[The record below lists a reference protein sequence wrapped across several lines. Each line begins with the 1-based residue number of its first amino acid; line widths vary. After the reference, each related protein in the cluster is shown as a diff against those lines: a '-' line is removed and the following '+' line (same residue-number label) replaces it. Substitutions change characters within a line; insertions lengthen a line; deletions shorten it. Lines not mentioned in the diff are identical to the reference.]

1 MTVVVSY
8 LIFFV
13 ILLCITG
20 VPGYVI
26 AERRGLSKPWVAF
39 VPIVGFWIVLCES
52 VDRSGWLTLWILV
65 PYLGALGL
73 AVWTAF
79 TVPVH
84 HGRSRWWTLAFIVP
98 LVNLVAYWCYAF
110 SLPEPSSTPQYA
122 SA

>member
-39 VPIVGFWIVLCES
+39 IPIVGFWIVLCES
-52 VDRSGWLTLWILV
+52 VGRSGWLTLWILV
-65 PYLGALGL
+65 PYLGALGPRGL
-73 AVWTAF
+73 DR
-79 TVPVH
+79 VH
-84 HGRSRWWTLAFIVP
+84 GACPSRPQP
-98 LVNLVAYWCYAF
+98 LVDTGIHRAAREPRRLLV
-110 SLPEPSSTPQYA
+110 LRVLA
-122 SA
+122 S